1 MSMRFVSLA
10 RQVYLWTHSK
20 YLEDSLYKAAGFH
33 LVERVQHRGA
43 LAAVM
48 AAQVGVRE

>member
-1 MSMRFVSLA
+1 MRFASLA

-20 YLEDSLYKAAGFH
+20 YLEDSLYKAAGFQ

-48 AAQVGVRE
+48 AAQVGVHE